1 MRHFPA
7 FLALKGRRVVVVGK
21 TPQADQRASLAQ
33 RAGASVERVAN
44 LDDPNLLHGA
54 TLLFV
59 ATGSLELDTAAAAH
73 GRRSGVAVNVVDRP
87 ALCDFVVPAIVDRD
101 PVLVAIGTAG
111 ASPALA
117 RRIRTWIEAVLP
129 ARLGALAS
137 FAQRFRPA
145 LAVTRDDAT
154 SRRRFWD
161 RQLDSSIVEQ
171 ILAGREAE
179 AMRAMVDVVNRRP
192 ASRVQRGSVHLVGAG
207 PGDPDLL
214 TLRALQLLQRADVI
228 LHDELV
234 PEPVLDRARRDA
246 RRINVGKRNGAAHLD
261 QAEINALML
270 REVGSGQTVVRL
282 KGGDPYIFG
291 RGGEERDYLQARGV
305 DVFVVPGVTAA
316 QACAAS
322 AGIPLTHREYASA
335 VTFVTGHS
343 KDGAEDLDWTS
354 LARAGQ
360 TIAVYMGLSN
370 AAEIRRRLLEAGLA
384 PATPVAII
392 QDGTLPGQRISL
404 GELRNL
410 AALAAA
416 HRGGGPALLII
427 GKVAAL
433 ADQAAMP
440 ALAQAS

>member
-1 MRHFPA
+1 
-7 FLALKGRRVVVVGK
+7 
-21 TPQADQRASLAQ
+21 
-33 RAGASVERVAN
+33 
-44 LDDPNLLHGA
+44 
-54 TLLFV
+54 
-59 ATGSLELDTAAAAH
+59 
-73 GRRSGVAVNVVDRP
+73 
-87 ALCDFVVPAIVDRD
+87 
-101 PVLVAIGTAG
+101 
-111 ASPALA
+111 
-117 RRIRTWIEAVLP
+117 
-129 ARLGALAS
+129 
-137 FAQRFRPA
+137 
-145 LAVTRDDAT
+145 
-154 SRRRFWD
+154 
-161 RQLDSSIVEQ
+161 
-171 ILAGREAE
+171 
-179 AMRAMVDVVNRRP
+179 
-192 ASRVQRGSVHLVGAG
+192 
-207 PGDPDLL
+207 
-214 TLRALQLLQRADVI
+214 LRALQLLQRADVI